1 MRTGILKSPVGNLR
15 KVPDKA
21 PSWRGELTDSCR
33 NRCKVVVLCPALTLW
48 NTVTWTSVTCGGFV
62 LRAGRGDQ
70 LPFQSD
76 GAALGL
82 FASLCSVRLIVSWL
96 NRPGEAWTVR
106 VRTRLP

>member
-33 NRCKVVVLCPALTLW
+33 NRCKVIILCPALTLW

-62 LRAGRGDQ
+62 LQAGCGDQ
-70 LPFQSD
+70 LPLSKRRCCSGFVCFAVLS
-76 GAALGL
+76 AADRQL
-82 FASLCSVRLIVSWL
+82 A
-96 NRPGEAWTVR
+96 
-106 VRTRLP
+106 